1 MKPADFPPSRR
12 RGRTIHVILLL
23 VLTALVVV
31 CSILASRQPLG
42 TFLTVFII
50 LAVLAFI
57 PIPILT
63 YRLLALNRANYRLD
77 RDALTLIW
85 GLRTEEIPVA
95 EIEWVRPKTAMTEP
109 FPFPLP
115 FFRMPGSILG
125 MRRHPGLGPVEYLAS
140 ETKSLLLV
148 ATSRKIFAISPEDQ
162 QNFLQEVQ
170 RAIEMGSLAPA
181 TARSIYPSFVV
192 AQAWDSR
199 MARFLWLAGF
209 FANIGLLA
217 WVSLMIP
224 TRERISLGFLPS
236 AAARPPSPGIS
247 LILLPIVSIT
257 FFLVGWLAGLLIYRR
272 AEHRPMAFMLWT
284 SGLVSALL
292 FLLAAL
298 FIVTTP
304 A

>member
-1 MKPADFPPSRR
+1 MKQADFPPPRR
-12 RGRTIHVILLL
+12 RGRAIHIILILAHTL
-23 VLTALVVV
+23 MVVAL
-31 CSILASRQPLG
+31 SIQASRQMFGLLF
-42 TFLTVFII
+42 TTYVL

-57 PIPILT
+57 PLLILI
-63 YRLLALNRANYRLD
+63 YRLYSLRRANYRLD
-77 RDALTLIW
+77 RDTLTLNW
-85 GLRTEEIPVA
+85 GLRTEQIPVS
-95 EIEWVRPKTAMTEP
+95 EIEWVRPRGAVSEYL
-109 FPFPLP
+109 PLP
-115 FFRMPGSILG
+115 FLRLPGSVLG
-125 MRRHPGLGPVEYLAS
+125 LRHHPDLGPVEYLAS
-140 ETKSLLLV
+140 ETKSLLMV
-148 ATSRKIFAISPEDQ
+148 ATNHKIFAISPEAPQD
-162 QNFLQEVQ
+162 FLQEVQ
-170 RAIEMGSLAPA
+170 RAIEMGSLAPIS
-181 TARSIYPSFVV
+181 ARSIYPAFVV

-199 MARFLWLAGF
+199 TARFLWLAGF